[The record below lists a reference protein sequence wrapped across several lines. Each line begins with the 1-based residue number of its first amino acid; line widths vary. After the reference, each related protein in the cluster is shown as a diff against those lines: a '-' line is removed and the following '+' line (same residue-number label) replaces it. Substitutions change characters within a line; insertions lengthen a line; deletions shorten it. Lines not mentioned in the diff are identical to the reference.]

1 MDEQD
6 FEHPQPDVSRRTRR
20 AIRKEAE
27 RDGADRPRPSIPD
40 PEAAHKKFMAIMIGL
55 FILVLVLM
63 IVFNEYLD
71 FSVDGG
77 I

>member
-1 MDEQD
+1 MEDQD
-6 FEHPQPDVSRRTRR
+6 FEQPPPQVSRRTRR

-27 RDGADRPRPSIPD
+27 QDEAERPRLSIPD

-55 FILVLVLM
+55 FLLALVLM
-63 IVFNEYLD
+63 IVFNEYMD
-71 FSVDGG
+71 FAVDGG